1 MLFNYLS
8 TYADGRNPS
17 NVISNEDPLLIG
29 PVIGYVRERVVQEE
43 GWV

>member
-29 PVIGYVRERVVQEE
+29 PEISWVRERVVPKEE
-43 GWV
+43 WV